1 MTKYQ
6 SIHLLQERKKEIE
19 ADLRDHGRQITDLRE
34 KVAELEAELEDIA
47 RSLKLLQDNSGI
59 SWPED

>member
-19 ADLRDHGRQITDLRE
+19 ADLRGHGRQITELRG